1 MRILSPLAEKSMQ
14 ISSVAFYRENISRLF
29 RMQKTEIFFLKS
41 VRVNYLLNKCEKSKR
56 EAEKTSSYFAVPF
69 AESTRYSGKI
79 RTAKK
84 DEKKIK
90 KF

>member
-1 MRILSPLAEKSMQ
+1 MFFSPDAENRN
-14 ISSVAFYRENISRLF
+14 IFYKKRVN
-29 RMQKTEIFFLKS
+29 
-41 VRVNYLLNKCEKSKR
+41 VNYLLKKCEKSKR
-56 EAEKTSSYFAVPF
+56 EAEKTSSYFAVVC
-69 AESTRYSGKI
+69 AGNTRCSGKI

>member
-1 MRILSPLAEKSMQ
+1 MVFSPDAENRN
-14 ISSVAFYRENISRLF
+14 IFYKKRVN
-29 RMQKTEIFFLKS
+29 
-41 VRVNYLLNKCEKSKR
+41 VNYLLNKCEKSKR